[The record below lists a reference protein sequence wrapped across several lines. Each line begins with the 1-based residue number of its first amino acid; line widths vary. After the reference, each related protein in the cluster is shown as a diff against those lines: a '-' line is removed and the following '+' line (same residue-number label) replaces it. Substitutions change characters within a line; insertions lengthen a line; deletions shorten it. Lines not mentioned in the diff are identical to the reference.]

1 MAKIS
6 TYSFPATPSASDYV
20 IGTDTN
26 DSLATKNFMISDI
39 IALAGSTYVP
49 YTGATTNVD
58 LGANSL
64 TTSSGILLSGSS
76 SPLSLNGS
84 SGTSGY
90 VLKSNGPG
98 STPSWISVANAVD
111 GNLWKGSFYDSLTQ
125 TLTGGAN
132 VAHAVILRQTDTSA
146 TNGISI
152 VTDGTNL
159 TRITFANTA
168 VYNLM
173 FSAQLQN
180 SGGTSQTVDF
190 WLRKNGN
197 AFVNNVADSNGKV
210 NMQGNAS
217 YLMAAW
223 NYFISVNAGDYIHLM
238 WSATS
243 TNVTMVAEA
252 GNGVH
257 PATPSIIVTLNQV

>member
-6 TYSFPATPSASDYV
+6 TYPFPSAPSLSDYV
-20 IGTDTN
+20 IGTDTA
-26 DSLATKNFMISDI
+26 DSLNTKNFMISDI
-39 IALAGSTYVP
+39 IALGGATYVP
-49 YTGATTNVD
+49 YTGATTDVD
-58 LGANSL
+58 LGNNDLYVQNITFNNNGTIIDGNDL
-64 TTSSGILLSGSS
+64 T
-76 SPLSLNGS
+76 
-84 SGTSGY
+84 GTSGQ
-90 VLKSNGPG
+90 VLTSQGPG
-98 STPSWISVANAVD
+98 ASPLWSDIADVVN
-111 GNLWKGSFYDSLTQ
+111 GNLWKGSFYDVLTQ

-132 VAHAVILRQTDTSA
+132 VAHPVILRQTDTAA

-152 VTDGTNL
+152 VSDGTNL

-168 VYNLM
+168 VYNLL

-197 AFVNNVADSNGKV
+197 AFINNVPDSNGKV

-243 TNVTMVAEA
+243 TNVTMVSEA